1 MSDSITRWEPMRDMV
16 TLREAIGRLF
26 DDSMIRPSSW
36 LGAAPEG
43 PAIDVYQTKDDV
55 IVKATVPGLEP
66 EDIDV
71 SVSGDTLTIKG
82 EFKQEE
88 KVEKEQYVY
97 QERHF
102 GQFCRQMSLPT
113 RVKADKAV
121 AEYEQGVLT
130 LKLPKVEE
138 AKPRG
143 LKIKVK

>member
-1 MSDSITRWEPMRDMV
+1 MSDSITRWEPMREMV

-26 DDSMIRPSSW
+26 DDSTLRPASW
-36 LGAAPEG
+36 LGSTPEG

-55 IVKATVPGLEP
+55 IVKAVVPGLDP

-71 SVSGDTLTIKG
+71 SVTGDILTIKG

-97 QERHF
+97 QERRF
-102 GQFCRQMSLPT
+102 GQFCRQMSLPAL
-113 RVKADKAV
+113 VKADKAV

-138 AKPRG
+138 AKPKG
-143 LKIKVK
+143 LKIKIK

>member
-16 TLREAIGRLF
+16 TLRDAIGRLF
-26 DDSMIRPSSW
+26 DDTVRPAGW
-36 LGAAPEG
+36 LAGAPEG

-55 IVKATVPGLEP
+55 IVKASVPGLEP

-71 SVSGDTLTIKG
+71 SVSGDVLTIKG

-88 KVEKEQYVY
+88 KVEQEQYVY
-97 QERHF
+97 QERRF
-102 GQFCRQMSLPT
+102 GQFCRQMSLPA

-138 AKPRG
+138 AKPKG

>member
-1 MSDSITRWEPMRDMV
+1 MSDSITRWEPMREMV

-26 DDSMIRPSSW
+26 DDSTIRPGS
-36 LGAAPEG
+36 LAGAGFEG
-43 PAIDVYQTKDDV
+43 PAVDVYQTKDDV
-55 IVKATVPGLEP
+55 IVKAAVPGLDP

-71 SVSGDTLTIKG
+71 SVTGDMLTIKG

-97 QERHF
+97 QERRF
-102 GQFCRQMSLPT
+102 GQFCRQMSLPA
-113 RVKADKAV
+113 RVKADKAS
-121 AEYEQGVLT
+121 AEYEHGVLT

-138 AKPRG
+138 AKPKG